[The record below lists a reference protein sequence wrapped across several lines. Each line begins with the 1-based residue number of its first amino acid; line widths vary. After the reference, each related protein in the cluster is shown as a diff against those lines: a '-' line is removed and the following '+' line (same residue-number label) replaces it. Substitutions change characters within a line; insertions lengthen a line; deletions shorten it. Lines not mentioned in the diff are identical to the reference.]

1 MNRTKKITLKHKKKL
16 KKANAKLSST
26 NKPKY
31 ISKAERERL
40 ATMETTEANSV
51 SPLVSQ
57 PESSSETWE
66 VSIFEFYSTSVV
78 IWLLHLQL
86 A

>member
-40 ATMETTEANSV
+40 ATMETETTEATSV
-51 SPLVSQ
+51 SSVVSQ
-57 PESSSETWE
+57 AESSSA
-66 VSIFEFYSTSVV
+66 S
-78 IWLLHLQL
+78 
-86 A
+86 

>member
-1 MNRTKKITLKHKKKL
+1 MNRTKKITLNFKKKA
-16 KKANAKLSST
+16 KKANAKSHSS

-40 ATMETTEANSV
+40 AEIA
-51 SPLVSQ
+51 LL
-57 PESSSETWE
+57 SSMS
-66 VSIFEFYSTSVV
+66 
-78 IWLLHLQL
+78 